1 MSVLVAAYACSVI
14 YMNERAC
21 CCICMPHACIY
32 IHAYACMDERITLCG
47 PAQHTCTL
55 VRPCARA
62 RVCVCLGAR
71 VSAPKTCEPFPSAMD
86 RVRLGSQAF
95 GLASAFNAN
104 IGAWNTASVAVLS
117 GVRAQTLVVLCCRHG
132 HALHTCN
139 SAAPLHIIARPF
151 QSYM

>member
-1 MSVLVAAYACSVI
+1 MSVLVAAYACH
-14 YMNERAC
+14 M
-21 CCICMPHACIY
+21 HDTY
-32 IHAYACMDERITLCG
+32 IHAYACMDERITRCG
-47 PAQHTCTL
+47 PAQHACTL

-86 RVRLGSQAF
+86 RVSLGSQAF
-95 GLASAFNAN
+95 GLNGGVTSNFNAN

-139 SAAPLHIIARPF
+139 SAAPLQIIARPF
-151 QSYM
+151 QSYL